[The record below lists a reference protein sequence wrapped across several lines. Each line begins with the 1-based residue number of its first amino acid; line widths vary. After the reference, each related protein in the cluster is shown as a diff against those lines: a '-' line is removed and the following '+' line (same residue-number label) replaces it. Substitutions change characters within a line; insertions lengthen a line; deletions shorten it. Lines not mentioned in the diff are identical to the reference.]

1 MYPMFCSSHFS
12 FFVTFGDKLTEILCN
27 LCLHFTRQDGQDG
40 QKLKENHATIVTENQ
55 NKRIWD
61 ERNNSVIQELEK
73 VKIIAL
79 KG

>member
-1 MYPMFCSSHFS
+1 M
-12 FFVTFGDKLTEILCN
+12 KILHN